1 MKIISFLLSIFRRS
15 APDKWADGERKE
27 ALDILDQHGLRAN
40 YYMPA
45 VGIEDQ
51 VLANACRRL
60 ASAGYI
66 ITSADGTITG
76 KVAVARPTKNEQLE
90 YRRASFKLVVNK

>member
-1 MKIISFLLSIFRRS
+1 MKIIPLLFSIFRRS
-15 APDKWADGERKE
+15 ETNEWADGERTK

-45 VGIEDQ
+45 VGMEDQ
-51 VLANACRRL
+51 ELANACRRL

-66 ITSADGTITG
+66 ITTADGTISG
-76 KVAVARPTKNEQLE
+76 KVAIARPTKNEQLE